1 MKWWL
6 LISLAVVM
14 ALASCHG
21 ERMSDQ
27 VITQN
32 DAFTLTGD
40 SLIEGGIVATA
51 ATPLHIESGLTR
63 ERLDSIAA
71 AYARQSGNDGLQ
83 PAFVGGRPWHS
94 TGVNQRYPQLD
105 MAQHLLSALH
115 NMSIDHIAAA
125 STGARFDANGDTIGL
140 YCAIYLSLAHLDPA
154 RSRATLQ
161 AMVSGGVIAP
171 CGDSPANASRLA
183 WATAAWE
190 VYVATGDRS
199 WLQYLHTVVD
209 NTLRQDCR
217 LLQDFDYDLMHGG
230 AGQRPA
236 SFYPAWMSAADVIAS
251 MPLCTNVLVMR
262 ALEIMG
268 EVDEELGFTHD
279 HADNAQRLK
288 AAINQHLWS
297 ERTGRYSAYLYGS
310 VTPLRAPIVDNL
322 AQSLAVMWNIADDD
336 RAATLIKKTPVNHRG
351 LPVIYP
357 WSPPVEPYFSHPTWP
372 AIQALWTLAAASVDN
387 EEMMRRGMASLF
399 RAQALFQSR
408 HITTAHFHPNDLL
421 CAASNQAIMLRILA
435 GLRFMPDGLEI
446 NPVIPLCLPGEKVFH
461 NIKFR
466 QLTLD
471 LTISGTGNDVQK
483 ITLDGQPLES
493 AFLPATLTG
502 NHKVHVTMQKGNSTH
517 GVTITKGNVAM
528 PPTPDVVWTPDSG
541 CIVNYVVAGR
551 YMLME
556 NGRFPHTL
564 SQMAFPLPD
573 SASGITEISVAMA
586 NKYGFG
592 FIARPLMIHRDPIE
606 KNLGGI
612 MMKADTATVTIGV
625 PQAGTYLLQ
634 VDYTSA
640 GRGPCDALLV
650 DVNTHP
656 QGALFMPFCQELGSS
671 TWLKVNLLRGDNHF
685 LFVRPGF
692 IAPSSTPTQ
701 LRLVKR

>member
-1 MKWWL
+1 MRWWH
-6 LISLAVVM
+6 LITLAVVM
-14 ALASCHG
+14 ALTSCRG
-21 ERMSDQ
+21 DRMSDH

-32 DAFTLTGD
+32 EAFTLTGD

-51 ATPLHIESGLTR
+51 ATPLHIESSLTH
-63 ERLDSIAA
+63 ERLDSMAL
-71 AYARQSGNDGLQ
+71 AYARLSGNEGMQ

-94 TGVNQRYPQLD
+94 QGVNSHYQQFDAP
-105 MAQHLLSALH
+105 QHLLVALH
-115 NMSIDHIAAA
+115 NMSVDHIAAA
-125 STGARFDANGDTIGL
+125 STGTTFDAHGDTIGL

-154 RSRATLQ
+154 RSRATLR
-161 AMVSGGVIAP
+161 ALAPGGVIAP
-171 CGDSPANASRLA
+171 CGESPANASRLA
-183 WATAAWE
+183 WTTAAWE

-199 WLQYLHTVVD
+199 WLQFLHTVVD

-230 AGQRPA
+230 AGQRPLE
-236 SFYPAWMSAADVIAS
+236 FYPTWMQSIDIIAS

-279 HADNAQRLK
+279 HAANAQRLK

-297 ERTGRYSAYLYGS
+297 ERAGRYSAYLYGS

-336 RAATLIKKTPVNHRG
+336 RASTLIQKTPINHRG
-351 LPVIYP
+351 IPVIYP
-357 WSPPVEPYFSHPTWP
+357 WAAPVEPYFSHPTWP
-372 AIQALWTLAAASVDN
+372 AIQALWTLAAVSVDN
-387 EEMMRRGMASLF
+387 EDMARRGMAALF

-408 HITTAHFHPNDLL
+408 HITTAQFRPNDLL
-421 CAASNQAIMLRILA
+421 CSASNQAIMLRVLA
-435 GLRFMPDGLEI
+435 GLKFLPDGLEI
-446 NPVIPLCLPGEKVFH
+446 SPFIPASMPGTKVLK
-461 NIKFR
+461 NFR
-466 QLTLD
+466 YRHMSLD
-471 LTISGTGNDVQK
+471 ITITGTGNDVK
-483 ITLDGQPLES
+483 EITLDGNPLES
-493 AFLPATLTG
+493 SFLPATITG
-502 NHKVHVTMQKGNSTH
+502 HHLVQVTMQQGNSTS

-541 CIVNYVVAGR
+541 CIVNFVAAGR
-551 YMLME
+551 YMMMM
-556 NGRFPHTL
+556 NGRFTVTL
-564 SQMAFPLPD
+564 SDMAFALPGKT
-573 SASGITEISVAMA
+573 AEVSVAMA

-606 KNLGGI
+606 KSLSGL
-612 MMKADTATVTIGV
+612 MHADSTEITISV
-625 PQAGTYLLQ
+625 PQAGAYLLQ
-634 VDYTSA
+634 IDYTST

-656 QGALFMPFCQELGSS
+656 QGAVFMPIEPETSGSN
-671 TWLKVNLLRGDNHF
+671 WLHVSLLRGDNHF
-685 LFVRPGF
+685 LFVRPRT
-692 IAPSSTPTQ
+692 IDQSVTPTV